1 MLLIKL
7 IIFIFVNIDFRLFV
21 LWVIIEFLFIFLGS
35 KELFW
40 VFFMIWNKW
49 LWDFKDIKLFWFI
62 CEIKLIKFLEVVV
75 FVFDKFG
82 KELLIIVFFKF

>member
-35 KELFW
+35 KELLW
-40 VFFMIWNKW
+40 VVFMIWNKL
-49 LWDFKDIKLFWFI
+49 LWDFREIKFFWFI
-62 CEIKLIKFLEVVV
+62 CEIKLIKFLGVVV
-75 FVFDKFG
+75 LVFDKFG